1 MIMMAIITKITNS
14 SSFLCGGMEPLVN
27 EEGLLDSIPVELIF
41 ISSCSTARK
50 ISSCAISPL
59 QQSDF

>member
-27 EEGLLDSIPVELIF
+27 GEGLLDSIPVELIF
-41 ISSCSTARK
+41 ISSSLTGLK
-50 ISSCAISPL
+50 ISSCVISLL
-59 QQSDF
+59 QQPDF